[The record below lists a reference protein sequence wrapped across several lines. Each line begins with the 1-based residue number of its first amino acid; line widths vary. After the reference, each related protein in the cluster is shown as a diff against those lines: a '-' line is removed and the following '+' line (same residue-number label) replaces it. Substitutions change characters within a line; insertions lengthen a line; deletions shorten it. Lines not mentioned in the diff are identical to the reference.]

1 MKFQPV
7 VPVAV
12 LAILLVILFILLL
25 IGALRNHGTV
35 IYKTITIVMSAL
47 LCLSVVPIAARPM
60 IRNKDIRYSRPNLD
74 VLFVLD
80 ATMSMWAEDYHK
92 DTRMNGAIETI
103 EYIMDE
109 MEGSSFA
116 LVTFGDKSEV
126 RMPITQD
133 SQSIDDAI
141 KAIHIPN
148 RWIARGTSLNS
159 PFDNMEYMLSHM
171 GKEEG
176 HERIVFILSDGEIT
190 VDEEMTDFSDM
201 ASMIDGGAVLGFGT
215 KEGAVIK
222 DEYGNNLYD
231 YTTMSDAVTCLDMD
245 SLKDVAGD
253 LELECIHVKDK
264 KDVSEVIEKAIV
276 NAEEVQANRDDLDNY
291 DDIYYMFVPGFMIL
305 LLAVFL
311 LFKE

>member
-1 MKFQPV
+1 
-7 VPVAV
+7 
-12 LAILLVILFILLL
+12 
-25 IGALRNHGTV
+25 
-35 IYKTITIVMSAL
+35 
-47 LCLSVVPIAARPM
+47 
-60 IRNKDIRYSRPNLD
+60 
-74 VLFVLD
+74 
-80 ATMSMWAEDYHK
+80 
-92 DTRMNGAIETI
+92 
-103 EYIMDE
+103 
-109 MEGSSFA
+109 
-116 LVTFGDKSEV
+116 
-126 RMPITQD
+126 
-133 SQSIDDAI
+133 
-141 KAIHIPN
+141 
-148 RWIARGTSLNS
+148 
-159 PFDNMEYMLSHM
+159 M